1 MSEEQSKR
9 LAVGKITG
17 AHGIRGWVKVYS
29 YTDPVE
35 NILDY
40 SPWQIFTQGQWREVK
55 VLEGR
60 VQGKGVVARLE
71 GVNDRNAAELLQ
83 QVPIEVARD
92 AFPDA
97 DEDEFYWDDLEGL
110 SVVNREGVVLGT
122 VSHLFE
128 TDAHPILVVVDGE
141 TERMIPY
148 VDHYIDDVDLDAKKV
163 IVDWQLDW

>member
-1 MSEEQSKR
+1 MSEVQSKQ
-9 LAVGKITG
+9 LAVGKIMG

-40 SPWQIFTQGQWREVK
+40 SPWQIFTHGEWREVK

-71 GVNDRNAAELLQ
+71 GINDRNAAELMQ

-92 AFPDA
+92 ALPDA
-97 DEDEFYWDDLEGL
+97 DDGEFYWDELEGL
-110 SVVNREGVVLGT
+110 AVVNREGVALGT

-128 TDAHPILVVVDGE
+128 TDAHPILVAVDGE
-141 TERMIPY
+141 TERMIPF
-148 VDHYIDDVDLDAKKV
+148 VEAYIDEVDVEHGKV
-163 IVDWQLDW
+163 VVDWQLDW